1 MTMATPITASVLQQE
16 RTTLSYAKS
25 PCNYLAVVRAFEK
38 SRASRTTVA
47 RRVEIMP
54 SVLIEARK
62 SGEYPQGKNAFGD
75 IDFRSK
81 LRTKNCEEPTP
92 EQLERLLRKLP
103 NQSRHHRLAIT
114 LMLVADAWI

>member
-1 MTMATPITASVLQQE
+1 MATPITASVLQQE

-47 RRVEIMP
+47 RRVGIMP

-75 IDFRSK
+75 IDLGLS
-81 LRTKNCEEPTP
+81 
-92 EQLERLLRKLP
+92 LELKIAKSQHLSSWRDCLESYRI
-103 NQSRHHRLAIT
+103 NHVIT
-114 LMLVADAWI
+114 A